1 MTRNVL
7 TKEIA
12 LQMRTWAMA
21 WRRTSQA
28 RMRPLR
34 IALLALL
41 CCVIPA
47 WAEDAAGPVYRVEL
61 LIFRALSAQ
70 GGAENWSTE
79 GATANTVGEDSGSGS
94 AQIGHF
100 VAQLPAAEYQ
110 LGDLNGKLRSSGAF
124 APVAHV
130 AWTQTASA
138 WGTRAG
144 FPLQKLG
151 VDVQG
156 LSGTVSL
163 ERGQYLHLGLALSYV
178 MSAPPAGLGAGPGTT
193 FSLSENRR
201 VRFYER
207 NYYDNPAFGV
217 IALVSPAE
225 GSRPAGR

>member
-1 MTRNVL
+1 MTRAVL
-7 TKEIA
+7 TEWIVLRA
-12 LQMRTWAMA
+12 WAMA
-21 WRRTSQA
+21 GHSTSQ
-28 RMRPLR
+28 RRLGPVR

-41 CCVIPA
+41 CCVLPA

-79 GATANTVGEDSGSGS
+79 GATANTVGEESGSGS
-94 AQIGHF
+94 AQVGRF
-100 VAQLPAAEYQ
+100 VAQLPAADFQ
-110 LGDLNGKLRSSGAF
+110 LSDLNSKLRSSGAF

-151 VDVQG
+151 VDVPG

-178 MSAPPAGLGAGPGTT
+178 MSAPPGGLGAGSGTS

>member
-1 MTRNVL
+1 
-7 TKEIA
+7 
-12 LQMRTWAMA
+12 MA
-21 WRRTSQA
+21 CRGTSQ
-28 RMRPLR
+28 RRLRPLR
-34 IALLALL
+34 IALLGLL

-70 GGAENWSTE
+70 GGAESWSTE
-79 GATANTVGEDSGSGS
+79 GATANTVGEESGSGP
-94 AQIGHF
+94 AQVGHL
-100 VAQLPAAEYQ
+100 VAQLPAADFQ
-110 LGDLNGKLRSSGAF
+110 LSDLNSKLRSSGAF

-130 AWTQTASA
+130 AWTQTANA

-178 MSAPPAGLGAGPGTT
+178 MSAPPAGLGAGSATT